1 MARGSRVCSPCSAPS
16 KGRSGELAWCGAH
29 ACVLRAVHRV
39 RRARRHRWRWAQV
52 TFWCPEEQLYHL
64 WLQTLRELLETL
76 STCLLCAQR
85 KSGCSETL

>member
-1 MARGSRVCSPCSAPS
+1 MLVWPGARVR
-16 KGRSGELAWCGAH
+16 GRAH
-29 ACVLRAVHRV
+29 TCVLCAVHRV

-85 KSGCSETL
+85 KGGRGEML